1 MANKQYDG
9 YPSLN
14 YIYGGNT
21 MTAKFLEHKTVDK
34 TKKAKKG
41 KKVAGV
47 IKDEMVDPIRKFIK
61 ERNLEKLK
69 KSLQEEYMKTV
80 KDRKKYGV

>member
-1 MANKQYDG
+1 
-9 YPSLN
+9 
-14 YIYGGNT
+14 

-47 IKDEMVDPIRKFIK
+47 IKEVFQPVLDLAAEERRK
-61 ERNLEKLK
+61 KLMQ
-69 KSLQEEYMKTV
+69 SLQGEYEKTV
-80 KDRKKYGV
+80 KDRKKRG